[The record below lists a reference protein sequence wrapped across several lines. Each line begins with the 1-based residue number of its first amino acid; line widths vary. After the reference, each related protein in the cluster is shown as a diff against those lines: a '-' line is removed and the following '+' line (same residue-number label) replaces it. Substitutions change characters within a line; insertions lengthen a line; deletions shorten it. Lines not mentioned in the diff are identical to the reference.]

1 MRIMTTEV
9 GEHILVLRQSQVG
22 GDQFHRDHLAIGRF
36 RPWSALAQVLSLRN
50 DGQQFVNRTETCD
63 NKVVQDHGVPP
74 QILVMLLSKVD
85 SLSLFFGK

>member
-63 NKVVQDHGVPP
+63 NTAVQVHDVPP
-74 QILVMLLSKVD
+74 QKLAFLMRKVGFM
-85 SLSLFFGK
+85 SLFFRK